1 MIKISPVVSASS
13 AALILIL
20 CLQTA
25 SASDQLLDIDDNGRI
40 EPLSD
45 GLLIIRYLFGFNGTA
60 LTQGALSSD
69 AKRTNASLIEAYLK
83 SQETALD
90 IDLDGQT
97 SPLTDGLLII
107 RFQFGFTASALT
119 NGAVETNSQR
129 RQALDI
135 AAYLQT
141 LEQPGSAI
149 ADSNTSPGS
158 GFGSGSGDGSSHGSN
173 GGQGSSHGSG
183 AGSLLPDLESDL
195 NAHVIALADHID
207 SHQKPVFYGLG
218 PKVADPILMLALDGQ
233 KIDRSNVKALLD
245 ADSDEGISLTIMM
258 LLDRVPAAGSGG
270 ELAVVFRLIDGNDA
284 ERSTGEREIYT
295 RTTLIWSSD
304 GSEIA
309 IEVPVQDQPLTGWDG
324 GGNVVEAEVFDAQ
337 PNILT
342 ARLTPE
348 YPGYPLML
356 EIKALELFD
365 ERLLNSF
372 LFKDVIPTYFDS
384 VKNYFL
390 VIGLEQTGSTQDFLL
405 SFQGQPFSDIHASLT
420 IEEVIH
426 QTETGFNL
434 TSTDQTAAGL
444 QPGFLAKLVNL
455 GANADEAQGLFTA
468 LEGKQLVF
476 NQPPSKF
483 LDRNHLNNELFKTA
497 TSVSSPALKLRL
509 DQMPLSE
516 ETLEVAI
523 TFTDGQDAM
532 RSDSERQLSITFNS
546 QFRINDGQ
554 GVLSS
559 ESNAT
564 TLTLEDGKN
573 CAGSSGCRIDNL
585 TTSSEM
591 FQVIYDSDTE
601 SSETLPRLQLS
612 LVPLLGLSGENSSPF
627 TDFFTQGLY
636 HLQVSITGTA
646 EPLTYEGLT
655 VEGLGGVVLIE

>member
-1 MIKISPVVSASS
+1 M
-13 AALILIL
+13 IL

-158 GFGSGSGDGSSHGSN
+158 GFGSGSGDGSSHGSS
-173 GGQGSSHGSG
+173 GDQGSSHGSG

-207 SHQKPVFYGLG
+207 SRQKPVFYGLD

-270 ELAVVFRLIDGNDA
+270 ELAVRRGN
-284 ERSTGEREIYT
+284 EK
-295 RTTLIWSSD
+295 
-304 GSEIA
+304 
-309 IEVPVQDQPLTGWDG
+309 
-324 GGNVVEAEVFDAQ
+324 F
-337 PNILT
+337 
-342 ARLTPE
+342 TPE
-348 YPGYPLML
+348 
-356 EIKALELFD
+356 
-365 ERLLNSF
+365 R
-372 LFKDVIPTYFDS
+372 
-384 VKNYFL
+384 
-390 VIGLEQTGSTQDFLL
+390 
-405 SFQGQPFSDIHASLT
+405 
-420 IEEVIH
+420 
-426 QTETGFNL
+426 
-434 TSTDQTAAGL
+434 
-444 QPGFLAKLVNL
+444 
-455 GANADEAQGLFTA
+455 
-468 LEGKQLVF
+468 
-476 NQPPSKF
+476 
-483 LDRNHLNNELFKTA
+483 R
-497 TSVSSPALKLRL
+497 
-509 DQMPLSE
+509 
-516 ETLEVAI
+516 
-523 TFTDGQDAM
+523 
-532 RSDSERQLSITFNS
+532 
-546 QFRINDGQ
+546 
-554 GVLSS
+554 
-559 ESNAT
+559 
-564 TLTLEDGKN
+564 
-573 CAGSSGCRIDNL
+573 
-585 TTSSEM
+585 
-591 FQVIYDSDTE
+591 
-601 SSETLPRLQLS
+601 
-612 LVPLLGLSGENSSPF
+612 
-627 TDFFTQGLY
+627 
-636 HLQVSITGTA
+636 
-646 EPLTYEGLT
+646 
-655 VEGLGGVVLIE
+655 